1 MPAIG
6 LSGPHFAA
14 KSVHPSVRREIEH
27 MGSKTDTGSVR
38 SVERA
43 LAIVELLGEHQA
55 LGLEELHYLTSL
67 PKATVSRMLATLQEQ
82 GWIYRGLSDRRYRL
96 CAKRLFGDRQ
106 QRFKRHLVE
115 SAAPMLVELC
125 ERTGLVADLSCFDG
139 ERVEV
144 MESAIPQ
151 VLRKRYPNNCQ
162 IVGHH
167 ASLFHSAMGRACLGE
182 LGSDEVERLAQRE
195 QLSAESLFSAT
206 EQALQQG
213 FGQRTEGYWEYP
225 VRLPFLIRAV
235 ALPIRAEGK
244 LVGSMALHW
253 PMDQA
258 PVERVL
264 SLHLNS
270 LAATIGDVQQVLA

>member
-1 MPAIG
+1 MD
-6 LSGPHFAA
+6 
-14 KSVHPSVRREIEH
+14 
-27 MGSKTDTGSVR
+27 SKTESGSVR

-43 LAIVELLGEHQA
+43 LAIIDLLGEHQA
-55 LGLEELHYLTSL
+55 LGLEELHYLTTL
-67 PKATVSRMLATLQEQ
+67 PKATVSRMLLTLLEQ

-96 CAKRLFGDRQ
+96 CAKRLFGDSE
-106 QRFKRHLVE
+106 QRFKRRLVE
-115 SAAPMLVELC
+115 SAAPLLLELS
-125 ERTGLVADLSCFDG
+125 ERTGLVADLSSFDG

-144 MESAIPQ
+144 MESAIPT
-151 VLRKRYPNNCQ
+151 VLRKRYPKNCY
-162 IVGHH
+162 IVGQH

-182 LGSDEVERLAQRE
+182 LQTHEVERLAVRE
-195 QLSAESLFSAT
+195 RLNDDAPYHVS
-206 EQALQQG
+206 EQALHQG

-235 ALPIRAEGK
+235 ALPIHANGR

-270 LAATIGDVQQVLA
+270 LATTIGDVQQALA

>member
-1 MPAIG
+1 M
-6 LSGPHFAA
+6 
-14 KSVHPSVRREIEH
+14 E
-27 MGSKTDTGSVR
+27 SKTDTGSVR

-43 LAIVELLGEHQA
+43 LAIVELLGKHQA

-67 PKATVSRMLATLQEQ
+67 PKATVSRMLLTLQEQ
-82 GWIYRGLSDRRYRL
+82 GWIFRGLSDRRYRL
-96 CAKRLFGDRQ
+96 CARRLFGDSQ
-106 QRFKRHLVE
+106 QRFKRRLVE
-115 SAAPMLVELC
+115 SAAPLLMELS
-125 ERTGLVADLSCFDG
+125 ERTGLVADLSSFDG

-144 MESAIPQ
+144 MESSIPA

-162 IVGHH
+162 IVGQH

-182 LGSDEVERLAQRE
+182 LEIDEVERLAGRE
-195 QLSAESLFSAT
+195 RLTDESLFRAS
-206 EQALQQG
+206 EQALHQG
-213 FGQRTEGYWEYP
+213 FGQRTEGFWEYP

-235 ALPIRAEGK
+235 ALPIHADGR

-264 SLHLNS
+264 SLHLSS
-270 LAATIGDVQQVLA
+270 LAATIGEVRHALA